1 MRTWFWTLVLLT
13 AAVLLA
19 VVLREN
25 TGHVLILVNDWRV
38 QVSLALA
45 VVSLLALFVMVY
57 WLIRVAAWLSA
68 IPLRVRGWNTRR
80 RVRRDQELLEQGW
93 TELLEGRYSHAEKD
107 LTKLFGRS
115 KDASRQVLAALS
127 AARAAHALGEFGRRD
142 HMITLAK
149 EKASDDQALKEAI
162 ATAAADLYL
171 DQGMAAQALEEL
183 LPLQE
188 SGARHIHTLR
198 LLLRA
203 YKQLDRNEQVFTLAR
218 TLNRRGALHDSE
230 ARHMI
235 EAAAAAHLRETTYSG
250 DWKAF
255 WKNLKSEERTLTEV
269 ALAGSAAFEANG
281 LLDDAS
287 KTLEQSIPLSFDP
300 RLLAA
305 YSRAEPSQVKRRLEK
320 AEAWVPTRPNDPDL
334 LAAIGHLCLVGQIWG
349 QAENYLSRSLS
360 KRADARVHALLGS
373 LYDKLDRP
381 KDAAAQ
387 WRMAT
392 AVSAALPVLASNAF
406 LPIAD
411 TADDPGVLHA
421 EGLAYLSESGFPTN
435 WDRESALDAQAKAQD
450 NVMSAPQSTNPIS
463 TGLPH
468 ETSIL
473 QPGRDSLD
481 DYFDSAPVA
490 GLGEPAPVITL
501 APLPEKKS

>member
-45 VVSLLALFVMVY
+45 VVSLLGLFVIVY
-57 WLIRVAAWLSA
+57 WLLRVSAWLTA
-68 IPLRVRGWNTRR
+68 IPTRVRGWNTRR
-80 RVRRDQELLEQGW
+80 QVRRDQALLEQGW

-142 HMITLAK
+142 HMIALAK
-149 EKASDDQALKEAI
+149 EKSFDDQSLKEAI

-203 YKQLDRNEQVFTLAR
+203 YKQLNRHEQVFTLAR

-230 ARHMI
+230 ARQMI
-235 EAAAAAHLRETTYSG
+235 EAAAAARLRETTYSG
-250 DWKAF
+250 GWKAF
-255 WKNLKSEERTLTEV
+255 WKELKSEERTLTEV
-269 ALAGSAAFEANG
+269 ALAGAAAFEANG
-281 LLDDAS
+281 LLDEAS
-287 KTLEQSIPLSFDP
+287 KALEQSIPLSFDP

-320 AEAWVPTRPNDPDL
+320 AESWVKSRPDDPDL
-334 LAAIGHLCLVGQIWG
+334 LASVGNLCLVGQIWG

-392 AVSAALPVLASNAF
+392 AVSAALPVLASDSF
-406 LPIAD
+406 LPVAD
-411 TADDPGVLHA
+411 TTSDPGVLHA

-435 WDRESALDAQAKAQD
+435 WDRDPNGQPHVHDNAGSSQQSPKPVSTRAPADAT
-450 NVMSAPQSTNPIS
+450 V
-463 TGLPH
+463 L
-468 ETSIL
+468 E
-473 QPGRDSLD
+473 PGRDSLD
-481 DYFDSAPVA
+481 DYFDSAPVV
-490 GLGEPAPVITL
+490 GLGEPAPVTTL
-501 APLPEKKS
+501 PPLPGKKS